1 MSTDLPQPY
10 RPNPVLQAL
19 YQRFFSQI
27 QVDHAWVDQ
36 VRELAAQGTVV
47 YVLRNLNWVDF
58 FALDHITK
66 QFGLPEIRFANDLG
80 LWVLNPMGKGWLN
93 AIFPS
98 RNQTPA
104 GELHAALSLGASAA
118 LFLKRPPSVLDVA
131 AGASGGRGLKGDE
144 LVEVLIQLQR
154 QRQEP

>member
-1 MSTDLPQPY
+1 MSADLPQPY
-10 RPNPVLQAL
+10 RPNILLEAL

-27 QVDHAWVDQ
+27 QVDQTWMSQ

-58 FALDHITK
+58 FALDHLTK

-93 AIFPS
+93 AIFPP
-98 RNQTPA
+98 RDHTPA
-104 GELHAALSLGASAA
+104 SQP
-118 LFLKRPPSVLDVA
+118 F
-131 AGASGGRGLKGDE
+131 GGRVSPGALPRCAGTDP
-144 LVEVLIQLQR
+144 LFSHFLQR
-154 QRQEP
+154 SLQVRDSQVSPKMGMPQSVDPLHIPA